1 LRAHRSSHGYRLPQ
15 QRLDLLHLGRVLL
28 YIGQRFHG
36 VHPVVVVFVVVFVVV
51 VVVMLEYFPNSFTID
66 VILERSRM
74 PYCFPDKPSTVI
86 N

>member
-36 VHPVVVVFVVVFVVV
+36 VHPVVVFVVVVFVV